1 MAKFSVD
8 VKGAQDPIVL
18 ALDVGSTGSRG
29 CLYDGTG
36 RSISKRRDKIPH
48 EFTTHIDGK
57 STIDPDQVVDEI
69 RELIDYLLQD
79 DVAHRIRAVAI
90 DTFAA
95 SLLGVDENGEA
106 VTPVLT
112 YADSR
117 SADHVDQLR
126 KELDEDEV
134 TERTGA
140 RLHTSHLP
148 AMLRW
153 AHRERPETSAKVA
166 RWMSLGEYIW
176 LKFLGHTAVST
187 SSAAWSGLLNRH
199 TGDWDDQ
206 MLEVSGISRDMLS
219 PIAKPTEPLY
229 PKSDYV
235 DRHWPSL
242 TSVPWFPCIPD
253 GLASSLGAGVSGP
266 EVPVASFSTSGAM
279 RVIVP
284 GVPESIPQGLWCYR
298 IDDERS
304 IVGGALNDVGRMVT
318 WMENVFQLPDLDRR
332 HELLMADPD
341 AATPLVLPFLTGER
355 ATGWASDARA
365 VLRDVAYAE
374 GPEDIYRGCLE
385 GVALSYVRLA
395 REVVKVAGNP
405 DRLRASGRVA
415 NNIPGLV
422 QIVADAS
429 GLPVEP
435 IDIKRSTLHGTALFA
450 LEVIAPSVTK
460 QEVPLREVHEPHEDR
475 APYYAE
481 RLRRF
486 EDLYDATITRRIGAE
501 PDGDED
507 RAQRP
512 VSKVTSSG

>member
-18 ALDVGSTGSRG
+18 ALDVGSTGTRG

-36 RSISKRRDKIPH
+36 RSISKRRDKIEH
-48 EFTTHIDGK
+48 SFTTHIDGK
-57 STIDPDQVVDEI
+57 STIDPDQVIDEI
-69 RELIDYLLQD
+69 TQLIDFLLQD
-79 DVAHRIRAVAI
+79 DVAHRIRAVSL

-95 SLLGVDENGEA
+95 SLLGVDEDGDA
-106 VTPVLT
+106 ITPVLT

-117 SADHVDQLR
+117 SSAHVDQLR
-126 KELDEDEV
+126 KDLDEDEV

-148 AMLRW
+148 AMLHW
-153 AHRERPETSAKVA
+153 AYKDRPETSTKVTK
-166 RWMSLGEYIW
+166 WMSLGEYIW
-176 LKFLGHTAVST
+176 LKLLGHTAVST

-206 MLEVSGISRDMLS
+206 MLEVAGVTRDMLS

-229 PKSDYV
+229 PKSNFV
-235 DRHWPSL
+235 AKRWAPLASI
-242 TSVPWFPCIPD
+242 PWFPCIPD
-253 GLASSLGAGVSGP
+253 GLASSLGAGAKGP
-266 EVPVASFSTSGAM
+266 DVPVVSFSTSGAM

-284 GVPESIPQGLWCYR
+284 GVPEKIPAGLWCYR
-298 IDDERS
+298 IDDDRS

-395 REVVKVAGNP
+395 REVVKVAGSP
-405 DRLRASGRVA
+405 DRLRATGRVA

-422 QIVADAS
+422 QIVADAAQI
-429 GLPVEP
+429 PVEP

-450 LEVIAPSVTK
+450 LSVIAPSIP
-460 QEVPLREVHEPHEDR
+460 QHDVPLRETHQPHESRAGYYDDR
-475 APYYAE
+475 M
-481 RLRRF
+481 RRF
-486 EDLYDATITRRIGAE
+486 EDLYDATITHRIGGE
-501 PDGDED
+501 PSAPE
-507 RAQRP
+507 
-512 VSKVTSSG
+512 VST

>member
-36 RSISKRRDKIPH
+36 RSISKRRDKIEH
-48 EFTTHIDGK
+48 TFTTHIDGK

-69 RELIDYLLQD
+69 TRLIDYLLQD
-79 DVAHRIRAVAI
+79 DVAHRIRAVSL

-95 SLLGVDENGEA
+95 SLPGVDEHGDA
-106 VTPVLT
+106 VTPALT

-117 SADHVDQLR
+117 SGEHVDQLR
-126 KELDEDEV
+126 EDLDEDEV

-148 AMLRW
+148 AMLHW
-153 AHRERPETSAKVA
+153 AHKDRPETSAKVKK
-166 RWMSLGEYIW
+166 WMSLGEYIW
-176 LKFLGHTAVST
+176 LRLLGHTAV
-187 SSAAWSGLLNRH
+187 
-199 TGDWDDQ
+199 
-206 MLEVSGISRDMLS
+206 
-219 PIAKPTEPLY
+219 
-229 PKSDYV
+229 
-235 DRHWPSL
+235 
-242 TSVPWFPCIPD
+242 
-253 GLASSLGAGVSGP
+253 
-266 EVPVASFSTSGAM
+266 STSGAM

-284 GVPESIPQGLWCYR
+284 GVPEKIPAGLWCYR

-374 GPEDIYRGCLE
+374 G
-385 GVALSYVRLA
+385 
-395 REVVKVAGNP
+395 
-405 DRLRASGRVA
+405 
-415 NNIPGLV
+415 IP
-422 QIVADAS
+422 I
-429 GLPVEP
+429 EP
-435 IDIKRSTLHGTALFA
+435 IDIKRSTLHDTALFA
-450 LEVIAPSVTK
+450 LAVIAPSTPET
-460 QEVPLREVHEPHEDR
+460 EVPLRDIHEPHDSR
-475 APYYAE
+475 SGYYQE
-481 RLRRF
+481 RMRRF
-486 EDLYDATITRRIGAE
+486 EELYDATITHRIGGE
-501 PDGDED
+501 PSAPE
-507 RAQRP
+507 
-512 VSKVTSSG
+512 VST